1 MRILISGATGFVGQA
16 LCESLRKD
24 GHELAALARRPEQ
37 TLARVGSLSTAFA
50 WDAAAGEPPAEA
62 LAGIDAV
69 IHLAGEPVV
78 GLWTQAKREAIR
90 SSRVDGTRRLV
101 DGLNRLDQPPRVF
114 ISASA
119 IGYYGDRGDEALSE
133 DSPPGEGFLSEVSV
147 AWEQQAR
154 RAEQSGLRA
163 LQLRIGIVLEAGG
176 GALGAMLTPAKL
188 GLGGPLGSGR
198 QWWSW
203 IHRDD
208 LVGLIRLALEN
219 DSLHGPL
226 NATAPA
232 AARQKDFARTLG
244 RVLRRPAFLPA
255 PAFALRALLG
265 GFSDELLSSKRVL
278 PEKALA
284 VGYRFMHPEI
294 EPALR
299 SILA

>member
-69 IHLAGEPVV
+69 IHLAGE
-78 GLWTQAKREAIR
+78 
-90 SSRVDGTRRLV
+90 RRLV

-284 VGYRFMHPEI
+284 AGYRFMHPEL

-299 SILA
+299 SILG